1 MQPNGAPKLPALP
14 RDVCQVAKKGTNFC
28 AGWTTYTTGFRP
40 STIKL
45 HKSWY
50 AFQIE
55 IESGTDRLAMLGNPF
70 KRACSTIMC
79 RRP

>member
-1 MQPNGAPKLPALP
+1 MLPNGAQKLPALP
-14 RDVCQVAKKGTNFC
+14 LTVGQVAKKGTNIC
-28 AGWTTYTTGFRP
+28 AGWATYTTGFRP

-55 IESGTDRLAMLGNPF
+55 VESDTDRLAMLGNPF
-70 KRACSTIMC
+70 KRAYSTIMC